1 MQIRFRPGREN
12 PSILIE
18 FLHISRASYKAL
30 SELLGGMTVIPPMP
44 VKDVERQVLQ
54 HALQQLPSL
63 TALEVSSQKV

>member
-1 MQIRFRPGREN
+1 
-12 PSILIE
+12 
-18 FLHISRASYKAL
+18 
-30 SELLGGMTVIPPMP
+30 MTVIPPMP